1 MLIYI
6 WIFQGGLLHLRKTR
20 VPAAPERSRVSHQ
33 WKRKR
38 KRVNN
43 ASRVGSY
50 PRKVQLHPSRFIVI
64 SGGGEITSS
73 PSHEIDE
80 SWHHDLQP
88 SSKGTGRRRPWTRAN
103 AFGQE
108 RSFFFFT
115 KPSHHSA
122 HKSAVTLTTI
132 KGQGT
137 AREKDLHINAKE
149 LLAVLKGVFRAGS
162 PVEKLARSPSVGQRP
177 HSRYDSEGRL
187 LRVPR
192 PPHTM
197 EVRSSNQPGEH
208 LLSFGP
214 IHSRQVQ
221 SPADALS
228 RHRLPDRMVPGSQN
242 LSMDNATRG
251 PVQHG
256 HGCHP
261 IKRSNRTVRLSV
273 PSSPGDPNER
283 SSDGLVPI
291 SENLRFSPLRF
302 GPGTH
307 SHSAPTQGGAHRI
320 VTEPRVFL

>member
-1 MLIYI
+1 MAPRPPTIIERYRPTTTLD
-6 WIFQGGLLHLRKTR
+6 QGERFWARKKFFFYKTFTPLRSQVSSDFDYNQGSR
-20 VPAAPERSRVSHQ
+20 DGSGERPPHQ
-33 WKRKR
+33 RQ
-38 KRVNN
+38 
-43 ASRVGSY
+43 GT
-50 PRKVQLHPSRFIVI
+50 
-64 SGGGEITSS
+64 SGG
-73 PSHEIDE
+73 
-80 SWHHDLQP
+80 
-88 SSKGTGRRRPWTRAN
+88 
-103 AFGQE
+103 
-108 RSFFFFT
+108 
-115 KPSHHSA
+115 
-122 HKSAVTLTTI
+122 
-132 KGQGT
+132 
-137 AREKDLHINAKE
+137 
-149 LLAVLKGVFRAGS
+149 LKGVFRVGS
-162 PVEKLARSPSVGQRP
+162 PVEKLARSPSVGQLH

-192 PPHTM
+192 PPHTR
-197 EVRSSNQPGEH
+197 EGRSSNQPEEH

-242 LSMDNATRG
+242 LSMDMDNAKRR

-273 PSSPGDPNER
+273 PSSPGDTNER